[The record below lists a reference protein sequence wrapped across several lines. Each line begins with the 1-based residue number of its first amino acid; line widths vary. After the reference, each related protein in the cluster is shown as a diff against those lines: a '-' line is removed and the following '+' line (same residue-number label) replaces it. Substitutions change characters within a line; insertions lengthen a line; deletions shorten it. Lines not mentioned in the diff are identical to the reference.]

1 MKFLVNK
8 AESKGNLKIE
18 SYSMSKSETQLNF
31 LLNGQKTAVGFFFLS
46 SISNVYYS
54 VSEIAF

>member
-8 AESKGNLKIE
+8 AESKGNLNIE

-31 LLNGQKTAVGFFFLS
+31 ELNGQKTAVGFFFYLRFQM
-46 SISNVYYS
+46 YTTR
-54 VSEIAF
+54 